1 MMVLVL
7 KSLLLEPLDV
17 LLGGEVVVDAVGFGI
32 VGVGVE
38 AEEEG
43 ILTV

>member
-7 KSLLLEPLDV
+7 NWLPPLLELLEEV
-17 LLGGEVVVDAVGFGI
+17 LGVDA

-43 ILTV
+43 ILPVG